1 MKEKRDETI
10 ILRLSKTEKNRIYE
24 KMLSM
29 GIRSLSA
36 YIRKMALDGYCLN
49 LDLPQLR
56 RMSYLRCL
64 YNKVERQVFDM
75 RFIFKM
81 IVFPF
86 WLLTAFLALMLKWTL
101 NLSAFVLALPMLYIF
116 GCGLYTL
123 YCREWLQFLILL
135 VAEFGCFVLIFMGA
149 LIADAAE
156 RFSGWV
162 AVL

>member
-1 MKEKRDETI
+1 MADRSFPNWQNSKIFSADGG
-10 ILRLSKTEKNRIYE
+10 LR
-24 KMLSM
+24 
-29 GIRSLSA
+29 G
-36 YIRKMALDGYCLN
+36 YIRGRHPCNAVVATFIIGVK
-49 LDLPQLR
+49 
-56 RMSYLRCL
+56 
-64 YNKVERQVFDM
+64 ERQVLDM
-75 RFIFKM
+75 RFVFKM

-162 AVL
+162 AGL